1 MSKKILTLI
10 SAVCVLLFIGGGFL
24 ILHGM
29 NSTKDV
35 IVATDE
41 TADVKGTVYYVDAEA
56 KREDYPGTSPNQPL
70 KTLGQVNQLSL
81 QPGDAVLF
89 KKDCRWVGA
98 LTIQDSGTK
107 EAPILYGMYGEGE
120 NKPCIDGAGAV
131 NAAIS
136 GEDISFVEIR
146 NLEVTNAG
154 DTRTYHRGISIIAVY
169 QNVEG
174 ITIRDCYVHDVDSNG
189 DVTTELILGEDKHWY
204 GGIVVRA
211 RSNANPDNHD
221 IILKDVLIENNKVE
235 RCTVLGIA
243 LGGAMQDIK
252 KDKKCEGMIIRG
264 NYVSECW
271 GDGIVLFNDRNGLI
285 ERNVAANNGRKED
298 LTDYYVGI
306 WCIWSENCLIQYNES
321 YGQGASSDGQ
331 GFDIDGGCSG
341 TIMQYN
347 YSHDNYGGFLLCMQW
362 RNGDATIRY
371 NVSVNDGGP
380 FIKYGYSLA
389 EEPFMKLDV
398 YNNTYFTTKPIMN
411 ALKMEAGETKVE
423 KRVYSYFRNNI
434 FCVKNGETPE
444 FGAKALLDV
453 SAFENNCYYGFSEVS
468 LPWKEPNQILED
480 PKFTFAGSGGKG
492 FDSLD
497 GYKLLNSSP
506 CLKTGETIYN
516 NGGLDFWGN
525 KTAEAD
531 ANVGAYMGDAAKRPS
546 GVNIALAQAVEVSSF
561 DGIPVL
567 RKSNAAKLV
576 DGKTEEWTS
585 TAISETAKCEE
596 WLEVAFDDTYEIS
609 KILLTPTEDGAGYP
623 VDFSITVCNEDGEWE
638 EVFAKKNCKQPKN
651 GKVQEYTFD
660 KTTASKIRINV
671 SKLREVDEGYQVRLA
686 EIEIY

>member
-10 SAVCVLLFIGGGFL
+10 STVLVLLLIGGGFL
-24 ILHGM
+24 IIYGM
-29 NSTKDV
+29 NAIKEVNIT
-35 IVATDE
+35 TDD
-41 TADVKGTVYYVDAEA
+41 TSNVKGTIYYVDAEA
-56 KREDYPGTSPNQPL
+56 KSDDYPGTSPNKPL

-98 LTIQDSGTK
+98 LTIRHSGTQ
-107 EAPILYGMYGEGE
+107 EAPILYGMYGEGD

-154 DTRTYHRGISIIAVY
+154 DTRTYHRGISIVAVY

-174 ITIRDCYVHDVDSNG
+174 ITIRDCHVHDVDSNAEETS
-189 DVTTELILGEDKHWY
+189 DKIRGEDKHWY

-211 RSNANPDNHD
+211 RSNANPDNHH

-235 RCTVLGIA
+235 RCTILGIA
-243 LGGAMQDIK
+243 LGGAMTDF
-252 KDKKCEGMIIRG
+252 DKNQKCII
-264 NYVSECW
+264 
-271 GDGIVLFNDRNGLI
+271 LFNDRKGLI
-285 ERNVAANNGRKED
+285 EHNVAANNGRSAD
-298 LTDYYVGI
+298 LTEYYAGI
-306 WCIWSENCLIQYNES
+306 WCIWSEDCLIQYNES
-321 YGQGASSDGQ
+321 YGQGPSGDGE

-341 TIMQYN
+341 TIVQYN
-347 YSHDNYGGFLLCMQW
+347 YSHDNYGGFILCMQW
-362 RNGDATIRY
+362 RNGEATIRY
-371 NVSVNDGGP
+371 NVSVNDSRA
-380 FIKYGYSLA
+380 FVNYGYNLGG
-389 EEPFMKLDV
+389 EPLMKLDV
-398 YNNTYFTTKPIMN
+398 YNNTFFTTKPIMS
-411 ALKMEAGETKVE
+411 AVTMVSGDSKVD
-423 KRVYSYFRNNI
+423 KAVYSYFRNNI

-444 FGAKALLDV
+444 FGAKSLLDLL
-453 SAFENNCYYGFSEVS
+453 AFENNCYYGFSEVS
-468 LPWKEPNQILED
+468 LPWNEVNQIVED

-525 KTAEAD
+525 KIAESD
-531 ANVGAYMGDAAKRPS
+531 ANIGAYTGDAAKRPS

-576 DGKTEEWTS
+576 DGKTGEWTS
-585 TAISETAKCEE
+585 TAISETAKSDE
-596 WLEVAFDDTYEIS
+596 WLEVALDDTYEIG
-609 KILLTPTEDGAGYP
+609 KILFTPTEDGVGYP
-623 VDFSITVCNEDGEWE
+623 VDFSITVCSEDGEWE

-671 SKLREVDEGYQVRLA
+671 SRLREVEEGYQVRLA